1 MGRRAHDI
9 LGTSSAWR
17 RLQDEIPQEVNDPH
31 VRRILHDY
39 AQVVTI
45 LVGELDGALNEV
57 EDLHGRVDQG
67 HEAHMRLKDD
77 LFHPKTGH
85 FAEMKRYIDERF
97 GKFTA
102 PMFVL
107 VGSVV
112 SGLILLA
119 ANRITEG
126 G

>member
-1 MGRRAHDI
+1 MSRRANDI
-9 LGTSSAWR
+9 LGASPAWK
-17 RLQDEIPQEVNDPH
+17 RLRDGIPLEITDPH
-31 VRRILHDY
+31 VRRMLHDY
-39 AQVVTI
+39 AQVVTT
-45 LVGELDGALNEV
+45 LVGELDGALDEV
-57 EDLHGRVDQG
+57 DRLHDRVDRRAEEHAG
-67 HEAHMRLKDD
+67 LKDA
-77 LFHPKTGH
+77 LFNPKTGH
-85 FAEMKRYIDERF
+85 FVEMRKYIDERF

-119 ANRITEG
+119 ANRVTAG